1 MQISGGGSVF
11 SYNPCFINTSPVGIS
26 LSATG
31 VNIGAPLIG
40 ISPTGISIN
49 PQGLNIQPVSPF
61 FLVNTQHLFY
71 AWHQSVRAMSTAP
84 ASIDAAA

>member
-1 MQISGGGSVF
+1 MF

-31 VNIGAPLIG
+31 VNIGAPLVG

-61 FLVNTQHLFY
+61 SLTNTPHLFY
-71 AWHQSVRAMSTAP
+71 ARQQSVRAMSIAP
-84 ASIDAAA
+84 AFIDAAA